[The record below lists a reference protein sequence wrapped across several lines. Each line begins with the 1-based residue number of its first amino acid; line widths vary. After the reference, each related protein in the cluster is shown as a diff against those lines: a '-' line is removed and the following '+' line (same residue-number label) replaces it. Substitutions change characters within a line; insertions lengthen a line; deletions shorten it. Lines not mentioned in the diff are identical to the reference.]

1 MGFLKPIVSFFKLK
15 FLGVPIVL
23 INIEKFKGPVYVMI
37 FIDLFLCLIS
47 WEEKLGSF
55 WLAF

>member
-1 MGFLKPIVSFFKLK
+1 MYK
-15 FLGVPIVL
+15 FLGVHIVL